1 MLPPLLSWSWVR
13 EFTSARRTGEVRRH
27 GEAAVLQ
34 LLFKEEII
42 EDRAGTVTEPTDPAG
57 AVMAL
62 ALSAVAVLLAV
73 VAAVLGSRV
82 ALWWRWRRRG
92 RRALAVAVVDQ

>member
-1 MLPPLLSWSWVR
+1 
-13 EFTSARRTGEVRRH
+13 
-27 GEAAVLQ
+27 
-34 LLFKEEII
+34 
-42 EDRAGTVTEPTDPAG
+42 VTEPTDPAG